1 MKTQRSFALLAAL
14 VCACGSTTSPTDAST
29 SDALL
34 SPSDSA
40 ADASAP
46 DDVAPP
52 ITDGSAPSTD
62 ASPPITDASGPFADA
77 GPLGAPEWVPVT
89 VLTNTTCPT
98 LNPCGGDIAGTWD
111 VSGVCIEIPLGTAL
125 AACPGAM
132 ITRADGRARGRVVF
146 STAPSIA
153 RRVAESEARVDLL
166 VPAVCA
172 AAAGGCAALQ
182 SLLVRAAPGATCVAA
197 ASGDC
202 QCTAQQRYTIDD
214 GDAYTTM
221 SNQIVSTTSN
231 KRWDYCVEGTTL
243 RYRDQSP
250 SGAREPGVVS
260 LRRR

>member
-1 MKTQRSFALLAAL
+1 MKTPRSFALLAAL
-14 VCACGSTTSPTDAST
+14 LGACGSTTSPTDASS

-40 ADASAP
+40 AEASAP
-46 DDVAPP
+46 QDVAPP
-52 ITDGSAPSTD
+52 IAD
-62 ASPPITDASGPFADA
+62 ASAPITDAGGPFADA

-89 VLTNTTCPT
+89 VLTSSTCPP
-98 LNPCGGDIAGTWD
+98 LAPCGGDIAGTWD
-111 VSGVCIEIPLGTAL
+111 VSGVCLEIPLATAL
-125 AACPGAM
+125 AACPGAT

-182 SLLVRAAPGATCVAA
+182 ALLVRAAPGATCAA
-197 ASGDC
+197 AATGDC
-202 QCTAQQRYTIDD
+202 LCTAQQRYTIDD

-221 SNQIVSTTSN
+221 SNQIVSTTSG
-231 KRWDYCVEGTTL
+231 KRWDYCVDGSTL